1 MTKLAIFDVDGT
13 LIDSESIYVKAAL
26 LNNKINNYNVPLNV
40 IMNTIG
46 RNRESV
52 RQVVTDSQTKD
63 FDYDTYRSKLMNL
76 YDEDSLTLKKGAIN
90 ILEYCKNHNILSA
103 VATSTYKE
111 KQLRILTQLDIA
123 KYFDYM
129 VFGDEIK
136 NSKPAP
142 DIYLNV
148 YNHYNFKKEDIL
160 IFEDSRNGILSAHNA
175 GIKVVYIKDVVD
187 VEKEVVD
194 LAYKSIKD
202 LDEGI
207 KLLWVNL

>member
-13 LIDSESIYVKAAL
+13 LIDSESIYVRAAL
-26 LNNKINNYNVPLNV
+26 LNNKINNYNVPLDV

-52 RQVVTDSQTKD
+52 KQVVVESQDKD
-63 FDYDTYRSKLMNL
+63 FDYDIYRSKLMDIYNK
-76 YDEDSLTLKKGAIN
+76 DELTLKKGAIN
-90 ILEYCKNHNILSA
+90 ILEHCKKNNILMA
-103 VATSTYKE
+103 IATSTYKE
-111 KQLRILTQLDIA
+111 KQLKILKKLDIA

-136 NSKPAP
+136 NSKPCP
-142 DIYLNV
+142 DIYLKV
-148 YNHYNFKKEDIL
+148 YEHYNFNKEDII
-160 IFEDSRNGILSAHNA
+160 IFEDSRNGILSAYNA
-175 GIKVVYIKDVVD
+175 GIKVAYIKDQVD

-207 KLLWVNL
+207 KLL

>member
-52 RQVVTDSQTKD
+52 RRVVIDSQAKD

-207 KLLWVNL
+207 KLL

>member
-63 FDYDTYRSKLMNL
+63 FDYDTYRSKLMEIYNQ
-76 YDEDSLTLKKGAIN
+76 DRLTLKKGAIN

-111 KQLRILTQLDIA
+111 KQLRILNKLDLI

-142 DIYLNV
+142 DIYLDV

-175 GIKVVYIKDVVD
+175 GIKVIYIKDVVD

-207 KLLWVNL
+207 KLL

>member
-63 FDYDTYRSKLMNL
+63 FDYDTYRSKLMEIYNQ
-76 YDEDSLTLKKGAIN
+76 DRLTLKKGAIN

-142 DIYLNV
+142 DIYLDV

-207 KLLWVNL
+207 KLL

>member
-63 FDYDTYRSKLMNL
+63 FDYDTYRSKLMEIYNQ
-76 YDEDSLTLKKGAIN
+76 DRLTLKKGAIN

-142 DIYLNV
+142 DIYLDV

>member
-13 LIDSESIYVKAAL
+13 LVDSESVYVKAAL
-26 LNNKINNYNVPLNV
+26 LNNKLNNYNVPIDV

-52 RQVVTDSQTKD
+52 RQVVIDSQSKD
-63 FDYDTYRSKLMNL
+63 FDYDTYRFKLMKL
-76 YDEDSLTLKKGAIN
+76 YNEDSLTLKKGAIN
-90 ILEYCKNHNILSA
+90 ILEHCKNNNIKAA

-111 KQLRILTQLDIA
+111 KQLRILKQLDIA

-129 VFGDEIK
+129 IFGDEIK
-136 NSKPAP
+136 KSKPAP

-148 YNHYNFKKEDIL
+148 YNHYNYSKEDIL
-160 IFEDSRNGILSAHNA
+160 IFEDSRNGILSAYNA
-175 GIKVVYIKDVVD
+175 GIKVIYIKDQVD
-187 VEKEVVD
+187 VD
-194 LAYKSIKD
+194 TQTLSLAYKSIKD

-207 KLLWVNL
+207 KLL

>member
-13 LIDSESIYVKAAL
+13 LIDSESVYVKAAL
-26 LNNKINNYNVPLNV
+26 LNNKLNGYDVPYDV

-52 RQVVTDSQTKD
+52 RQVVLDSQSKG
-63 FDYDTYRSKLMNL
+63 FDYDTYRHKLMEL
-76 YDEDSLTLKKGAIN
+76 YDEDTLTLKKGAIN
-90 ILEYCKNHNILSA
+90 ILEYCIRNNIKAA

-111 KQLRILTQLDIA
+111 KQLRILKQLHIDE
-123 KYFDYM
+123 YFDYM
-129 VFGDEIK
+129 IFGDEIK

-148 YNHYNFKKEDIL
+148 YNHYNYPKEDIL
-160 IFEDSRNGILSAHNA
+160 IFEDSRNGILSAYNA
-175 GIKVVYIKDVVD
+175 GIKVVYIKDQVD
-187 VEKEVVD
+187 VEQEVVN

>member
-52 RQVVTDSQTKD
+52 RQVVIDSQTKD
-63 FDYDTYRSKLMNL
+63 FDYDTYRSKLMEIYNQ
-76 YDEDSLTLKKGAIN
+76 DSLVLKKGAIN

-103 VATSTYKE
+103 LATSTYKE

-129 VFGDEIK
+129 VFGNQIK

-194 LAYKSIKD
+194 LTYKSIKD

-207 KLLWVNL
+207 KLLWVNP

>member
-52 RQVVTDSQTKD
+52 RQVVIDSQTKD
-63 FDYDTYRSKLMNL
+63 FDYDTYRSKLMEIYNQ
-76 YDEDSLTLKKGAIN
+76 DSLVLKKGAIN
-90 ILEYCKNHNILSA
+90 ILEYCKIHNILSA

-111 KQLRILTQLDIA
+111 KQLRILNKLDIA

-129 VFGDEIK
+129 VFGDQIK

-160 IFEDSRNGILSAHNA
+160 VFEDSRNGILSAHNA

-194 LAYKSIKD
+194 LTYKSIKD

-207 KLLWVNL
+207 KLL

>member
-13 LIDSESIYVKAAL
+13 LIDSESIYVRAAL
-26 LNNKINNYNVPLNV
+26 LNNKINNYNVPLDV

-52 RQVVTDSQTKD
+52 RQVVIESQDKD
-63 FDYDTYRSKLMNL
+63 FDYDIYRSKLMDIYNK
-76 YDEDSLTLKKGAIN
+76 DELTLKKGAIN
-90 ILEYCKNHNILSA
+90 ILEHCKKNNIPMA
-103 VATSTYKE
+103 IATSTYRE
-111 KQLRILTQLDIA
+111 KQLKILKKLDIA

-136 NSKPAP
+136 NSKPCP
-142 DIYLNV
+142 DIYLKV
-148 YNHYNFKKEDIL
+148 YEHYNFNKEDII
-160 IFEDSRNGILSAHNA
+160 IFEDSRNGILSAYNA
-175 GIKVVYIKDVVD
+175 GIKVAYIKDQVD

-207 KLLWVNL
+207 KLL

>member
-26 LNNKINNYNVPLNV
+26 LNNKINNYNIPLNV

-52 RQVVTDSQTKD
+52 RQVVIDSQTKD
-63 FDYDTYRSKLMNL
+63 FDYDTYRSKLMEIYNQ
-76 YDEDSLTLKKGAIN
+76 DSLVLKKGAIN
-90 ILEYCKNHNILSA
+90 ILEYCKNHNILAA

-129 VFGDEIK
+129 VFGDQIK

-160 IFEDSRNGILSAHNA
+160 VFEDSRNGILSAHNA

-194 LAYKSIKD
+194 LTYKSIKD

-207 KLLWVNL
+207 KLLWVNP

>member
-52 RQVVTDSQTKD
+52 RQVVIDSQTKD
-63 FDYDTYRSKLMNL
+63 FDYDTYRSKLMEIYNQ
-76 YDEDSLTLKKGAIN
+76 DRLTLKKGAIN

-142 DIYLNV
+142 DIYLDV

-175 GIKVVYIKDVVD
+175 GIKVIYIKDVVD

-207 KLLWVNL
+207 KLL

>member
-1 MTKLAIFDVDGT
+1 MIKLAIFDVDGT

-26 LNNKINNYNVPLNV
+26 LNNEINNYNVPMDV
-40 IMNTIG
+40 IKNTIG
-46 RNRESV
+46 RNRDSV
-52 RQVVTDSQTKD
+52 RQIVMDSQSSN
-63 FDYDTYRSKLMNL
+63 FDYDTYRSKLMEL

-90 ILEYCKNHNILSA
+90 ILEYCKTHNILAA
-103 VATSTYKE
+103 VATSTDKE
-111 KQLRILTQLDIA
+111 KQLRILNKLDLT

-129 VFGDEIK
+129 VFGDQIK

-142 DIYLNV
+142 DIYLDV
-148 YNHYNFKKEDIL
+148 FNHYNFKKEDIL
-160 IFEDSRNGILSAHNA
+160 IFEDSRNGILSAHSAN
-175 GIKVVYIKDVVD
+175 INVVYIKDVVD

-207 KLLWVNL
+207 KLLWANL

>member
-1 MTKLAIFDVDGT
+1 MIKLAIFDVDGT

-26 LNNKINNYNVPLNV
+26 LNNEINNYNVPMDV
-40 IMNTIG
+40 IKNTIG
-46 RNRESV
+46 RNRDSV
-52 RQVVTDSQTKD
+52 RQIVIDSQSSN
-63 FDYDTYRSKLMNL
+63 FDYNTYRSKLMEL

-90 ILEYCKNHNILSA
+90 ILEYCKTHNILAA

-111 KQLRILTQLDIA
+111 KQLRILNKLDLT

-129 VFGDEIK
+129 VFGNQIK

-142 DIYLNV
+142 DIYLDV
-148 YNHYNFKKEDIL
+148 FNHYNFKKEDIL
-160 IFEDSRNGILSAHNA
+160 IFEDSRNGILSAHSAN
-175 GIKVVYIKDVVD
+175 INVVYIKDVVD

-207 KLLWVNL
+207 KLLWANL

>member
-26 LNNKINNYNVPLNV
+26 LNNEINGYNVPYEV

-46 RNRESV
+46 RNRASV
-52 RQVVTDSQTKD
+52 RQVVIDSQQKD
-63 FDYDTYRSKLMNL
+63 FDYDTYRSKLMEL
-76 YDEDSLTLKKGAIN
+76 FDENSLTLKKGSIN
-90 ILEYCKNHNILSA
+90 ILEYCKNHNILAA

-111 KQLRILTQLDIA
+111 KQLRILNKLNIA

-129 VFGDEIK
+129 VFGDQIK
-136 NSKPAP
+136 NSKPSP
-142 DIYLNV
+142 DIYLDV
-148 YNHYNFKKEDIL
+148 FNHYNFNKEDIL

>member
-1 MTKLAIFDVDGT
+1 MIKLAIFDVDGT

-26 LNNKINNYNVPLNV
+26 LNNEINNYNVPMDV
-40 IMNTIG
+40 IKNTIG
-46 RNRESV
+46 RNRDSV
-52 RQVVTDSQTKD
+52 RQIVIDSQSSN
-63 FDYDTYRSKLMNL
+63 FDYDTYRSKLMEL

-90 ILEYCKNHNILSA
+90 ILEYCKTHNILAA

-111 KQLRILTQLDIA
+111 KQLRILNKLDLT

-129 VFGDEIK
+129 VFGDQIK

-142 DIYLNV
+142 DIYLDV
-148 YNHYNFKKEDIL
+148 FNHYNFKKEDIL
-160 IFEDSRNGILSAHNA
+160 IFEDSRNGILSAHSAN
-175 GIKVVYIKDVVD
+175 IKVVYIKDVVD

-202 LDEGI
+202 LNEGI
-207 KLLWVNL
+207 KLL

>member
-1 MTKLAIFDVDGT
+1 MIKLAIFDVDGT
-13 LIDSESIYVKAAL
+13 LIDSESIYVKAAI

-46 RNRESV
+46 RNRDSV
-52 RQVVTDSQTKD
+52 RQIVIGSQSSN
-63 FDYDTYRSKLMNL
+63 FDYDTYRSKLMEL

-142 DIYLNV
+142 DIYLDV

-207 KLLWVNL
+207 KLLWANL

>member
-52 RQVVTDSQTKD
+52 RQVVIDSQTKD

-142 DIYLNV
+142 DIYLDV

>member
-13 LIDSESIYVKAAL
+13 LIDSESIYVRAAL
-26 LNNKINNYNVPLNV
+26 LNNKINNYNVPLDV

-52 RQVVTDSQTKD
+52 KQVVVESQDKD
-63 FDYDTYRSKLMNL
+63 FDYDIYRSKLMDIYNK
-76 YDEDSLTLKKGAIN
+76 DELTLKKGAIN
-90 ILEYCKNHNILSA
+90 ILEHCKKNNILMA
-103 VATSTYKE
+103 IATSTYRE
-111 KQLRILTQLDIA
+111 KQLKILKKLDIA

-136 NSKPAP
+136 NSKPCP
-142 DIYLNV
+142 DIYLKV
-148 YNHYNFKKEDIL
+148 YEHYNFNKEDII
-160 IFEDSRNGILSAHNA
+160 IFEDSRNGILSAYNA
-175 GIKVVYIKDVVD
+175 GIKVAYIKDQVD

-207 KLLWVNL
+207 KLL

>member
-26 LNNKINNYNVPLNV
+26 LNNKINNYNVPLDV

-52 RQVVTDSQTKD
+52 RQVVIDSQTKD
-63 FDYDTYRSKLMNL
+63 FDYDTYRSKLMEIYNQ
-76 YDEDSLTLKKGAIN
+76 DSLVLKKGAIN
-90 ILEYCKNHNILSA
+90 ILEYCKNHNILAA

-129 VFGDEIK
+129 VFGDQIK

-194 LAYKSIKD
+194 LTYKSIKD

-207 KLLWVNL
+207 KLLWVNP

>member
-52 RQVVTDSQTKD
+52 RQVVIDSQTKD
-63 FDYDTYRSKLMNL
+63 FDYDTYRSKLMEI

-90 ILEYCKNHNILSA
+90 ILEYCKNHNVLSA

-142 DIYLNV
+142 DIYLDV

-207 KLLWVNL
+207 KLL

>member
-63 FDYDTYRSKLMNL
+63 FDYDTYRSKLMEIYNQ
-76 YDEDSLTLKKGAIN
+76 DRLTLKKGAIN

-103 VATSTYKE
+103 IATSTYKE
-111 KQLRILTQLDIA
+111 KQLRILNKLDLI

-207 KLLWVNL
+207 KLL

>member
-63 FDYDTYRSKLMNL
+63 FDYDTYRSKLMEIYNQ
-76 YDEDSLTLKKGAIN
+76 DRLTLKKGAIN

-142 DIYLNV
+142 DIYLDV

-175 GIKVVYIKDVVD
+175 GIKVIYIKDVVD

-207 KLLWVNL
+207 KLL

>member
-52 RQVVTDSQTKD
+52 RQVVIDSQTKD
-63 FDYDTYRSKLMNL
+63 FDYDTYRSKLMDL
-76 YDEDSLTLKKGAIN
+76 YDKDSLTLKKGAIN

-175 GIKVVYIKDVVD
+175 EIKVVYIKDVVD

>member
-26 LNNKINNYNVPLNV
+26 LNNKINNYNVPLDV

-52 RQVVTDSQTKD
+52 RQVVLDSQSKN
-63 FDYDTYRSKLMNL
+63 FDYDTYRSKLMDIYNQ
-76 YDEDSLTLKKGAIN
+76 DKLTLKKGAIN
-90 ILEYCKNHNILSA
+90 ILEHCRKNNIKAA

-111 KQLRILTQLDIA
+111 KQLKILTQLDIA

-142 DIYLNV
+142 DIYLDV

-175 GIKVVYIKDVVD
+175 DIKVVYIKDVVD

>member
-13 LIDSESIYVKAAL
+13 LIDSESLYVKAAL
-26 LNNKINNYNVPLNV
+26 LNNKINGYNIPYEV

-52 RQVVTDSQTKD
+52 RQIVVDSQQKG
-63 FDYDTYRSKLMNL
+63 FDYDTYRSKLMAL
-76 YDEDSLTLKKGAIN
+76 YDEDLLTLKKGAIN
-90 ILEYCKNHNILSA
+90 ILEHCKKHNILTA
-103 VATSTYKE
+103 IATSTYKE
-111 KQLRILTQLDIA
+111 KQLRILNKLDIA

-129 VFGDEIK
+129 VFGDQIK

-142 DIYLNV
+142 DIYLDV
-148 YNHYNFKKEDIL
+148 YNHYNFNKEDIL

-207 KLLWVNL
+207 KLL

>member
-52 RQVVTDSQTKD
+52 RQVVIDSQTKD

-207 KLLWVNL
+207 KLL

>member
-13 LIDSESIYVKAAL
+13 LIDSESIYIKAAL
-26 LNNKINNYNVPLNV
+26 LNNKINNYNVPLDV

-52 RQVVTDSQTKD
+52 RQVVIDSQASD
-63 FDYDTYRSKLMNL
+63 FDYDTYRSKLMDL

-90 ILEYCKNHNILSA
+90 ILEYCKAHNILAA

-111 KQLRILTQLDIA
+111 KQLRILNKLDLT

-142 DIYLNV
+142 DIYLDV
-148 YNHYNFKKEDIL
+148 FNHYNFKREDIL

-175 GIKVVYIKDVVD
+175 NIKVVYIKDVVD

-207 KLLWVNL
+207 KLL

>member
-63 FDYDTYRSKLMNL
+63 FDYDTYRSKLMEIYNQ
-76 YDEDSLTLKKGAIN
+76 DRLTLKKGAIN

-103 VATSTYKE
+103 IATSTYKE

-175 GIKVVYIKDVVD
+175 GIKVIYIKDVVD

-207 KLLWVNL
+207 KLL

>member
-52 RQVVTDSQTKD
+52 RQVVIDSQTKD
-63 FDYDTYRSKLMNL
+63 FDYDTYRSKLMDL

-90 ILEYCKNHNILSA
+90 ILKYCKNHNILSA
-103 VATSTYKE
+103 IATSTYKE
-111 KQLRILTQLDIA
+111 KQLRILNKLDLT

-207 KLLWVNL
+207 KLL

>member
-63 FDYDTYRSKLMNL
+63 FDYDTYRSKLMEIYNQDRL
-76 YDEDSLTLKKGAIN
+76 ALKKGAIN

-111 KQLRILTQLDIA
+111 KQLRILNKLDLI

-142 DIYLNV
+142 DIYLDV

-175 GIKVVYIKDVVD
+175 GIKVIYIKDVVD

-207 KLLWVNL
+207 KLL

>member
-26 LNNKINNYNVPLNV
+26 LNNKINNYNVPLDV

-52 RQVVTDSQTKD
+52 RQVVLDSQEEN
-63 FDYDTYRSKLMNL
+63 FDYDTYRSKLMDIYNQ
-76 YDEDSLTLKKGAIN
+76 DKLTLKKGAIN
-90 ILEYCKNHNILSA
+90 ILEHCKKNNIKAA

-111 KQLRILTQLDIA
+111 KQLKILTQLDIA

-142 DIYLNV
+142 DIYLDV

-175 GIKVVYIKDVVD
+175 DIKVVYIKDMVD

-207 KLLWVNL
+207 KLL

>member
-13 LIDSESIYVKAAL
+13 LIDSESIYVRAAL
-26 LNNKINNYNVPLNV
+26 LNNKINNYNVPLDI

-52 RQVVTDSQTKD
+52 RQVVIESQDKD
-63 FDYDTYRSKLMNL
+63 FDYDIYRSKLMDIYNK
-76 YDEDSLTLKKGAIN
+76 DELTLKKGAIN
-90 ILEYCKNHNILSA
+90 ILEHCKKNNILMA
-103 VATSTYKE
+103 IATSTYRE
-111 KQLRILTQLDIA
+111 KQLKILKKLDIA

-136 NSKPAP
+136 NSKPCP
-142 DIYLNV
+142 DIYLKV
-148 YNHYNFKKEDIL
+148 YEHYNFNKEDII
-160 IFEDSRNGILSAHNA
+160 IFEDSRNGILSAYNA
-175 GIKVVYIKDVVD
+175 GIKVAYIKDQVD

-207 KLLWVNL
+207 KLLWVNH

>member
-26 LNNKINNYNVPLNV
+26 LNNKINNYNVPLDV

-52 RQVVTDSQTKD
+52 RQVVLDSQEEN
-63 FDYDTYRSKLMNL
+63 FDYDTYRSKLMDIYNQ
-76 YDEDSLTLKKGAIN
+76 DKLTLKKGAIN
-90 ILEYCKNHNILSA
+90 ILEHCRKNNIKAA

-111 KQLRILTQLDIA
+111 KQLKILTQLDIA

-142 DIYLNV
+142 DIYLDV

-175 GIKVVYIKDVVD
+175 DIKVVYIKDMVD

-207 KLLWVNL
+207 KLL

>member
-26 LNNKINNYNVPLNV
+26 LNNKINNYNVPLDV

-52 RQVVTDSQTKD
+52 RQVVLDSQEEN
-63 FDYDTYRSKLMNL
+63 FDYDTYRSKLMDIYNQ
-76 YDEDSLTLKKGAIN
+76 DKLTLKKGAIN
-90 ILEYCKNHNILSA
+90 ILEHCKKNYIKAA

-111 KQLRILTQLDIA
+111 KQLKILTQLDIA

-142 DIYLNV
+142 DIYLDV

-175 GIKVVYIKDVVD
+175 DIKVVYIKDMVD

>member
-13 LIDSESIYVKAAL
+13 LIDSESIYVRAAL
-26 LNNKINNYNVPLNV
+26 LNNKINNYNVPLDI

-52 RQVVTDSQTKD
+52 RQVVIESQDKD
-63 FDYDTYRSKLMNL
+63 FDYDIYRSKLMDIYNK
-76 YDEDSLTLKKGAIN
+76 DELTLKKGAIN
-90 ILEYCKNHNILSA
+90 ILEHCKKNNILMA
-103 VATSTYKE
+103 IATSTYRE
-111 KQLRILTQLDIA
+111 KQLKILKKLDIA

-136 NSKPAP
+136 NSKPCP
-142 DIYLNV
+142 DIYLKV
-148 YNHYNFKKEDIL
+148 YEHYNFNKEDII
-160 IFEDSRNGILSAHNA
+160 IFEDSRNGILSAYNA
-175 GIKVVYIKDVVD
+175 GIKVAYIKDQVD

-207 KLLWVNL
+207 KLL

>member
-52 RQVVTDSQTKD
+52 RQVVIDSQTKD

-111 KQLRILTQLDIA
+111 KQLRILTQLGIA

>member
-52 RQVVTDSQTKD
+52 RQVVIDSQTKD
-63 FDYDTYRSKLMNL
+63 FDYDTYRSKLMEIYNQ
-76 YDEDSLTLKKGAIN
+76 DRLTLKKGAIN

-103 VATSTYKE
+103 IATSTYKE
-111 KQLRILTQLDIA
+111 KQLRILNKLDLI

-175 GIKVVYIKDVVD
+175 GIKVIYIKDVVD